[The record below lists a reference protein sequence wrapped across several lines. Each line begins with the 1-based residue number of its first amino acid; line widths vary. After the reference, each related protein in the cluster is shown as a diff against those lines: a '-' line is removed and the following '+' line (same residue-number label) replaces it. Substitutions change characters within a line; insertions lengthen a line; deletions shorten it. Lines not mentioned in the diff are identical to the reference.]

1 MRKIQEIATPL
12 SRLAMTSKV
21 GQQWASGLK
30 FKQSLKHRHS
40 GMFLAGMT
48 IKWGCSGV
56 IVYLAGSKLTNAS
69 QRSTQAATHGWY
81 K

>member
-1 MRKIQEIATPL
+1 
-12 SRLAMTSKV
+12 
-21 GQQWASGLK
+21 
-30 FKQSLKHRHS
+30 
-40 GMFLAGMT
+40 MFLAGMT

-56 IVYLAGSKLTNAS
+56 IVYLAGSKLTKAS

>member
-1 MRKIQEIATPL
+1 VK
-12 SRLAMTSKV
+12 LAKTAIDCSFTHVSM
-21 GQQWASGLK
+21 ASGLK

-56 IVYLAGSKLTNAS
+56 IVYI
-69 QRSTQAATHGWY
+69 
-81 K
+81 